1 MIDNREIV
9 DQESMANVF
18 NEFFANIGSNLAS
31 SIPSV
36 THTAGEFM
44 PSPICDSLFLSP
56 VTANEIELEIAKLNA
71 SKAVGPSSIP
81 IVILKI
87 LKCEVSGPLETIF
100 NTSFLTGIVPEKFK
114 MARVIPIFKRKVL
127 RQA

>member
-1 MIDNREIV
+1 MNLFRGELRKRTNIFGRIYIF
-9 DQESMANVF
+9 SFSTWAYTTGRRHVF
-18 NEFFANIGSNLAS
+18 LSCLPIT
-31 SIPSV
+31 

-44 PSPICDSLFLSP
+44 PSPICDRLFLSP
-56 VTANEIELEIAKLNA
+56 VTTNEIELEIANLNA

-100 NTSFLTGIVPEKFK
+100 NTSFLTGIVP
-114 MARVIPIFKRKVL
+114 
-127 RQA
+127 